1 MYSILKKNRFLSF
14 LQYKLLQKCKVNVRK
29 RNLGITMIVIY
40 SSKRRSYF
48 MNENLFRLINDLG
61 KQHTFFNP
69 IFVFIAEYM
78 VIFLALAVIIFWV
91 TRIKQNRIMI
101 ICGSITFVIA
111 EIVGKLAGKIHFNK
125 QPFAE
130 LTNVNQLIEKAV
142 DNSFPSDHTILFFSF
157 CMTFWLFRGG
167 KGFFWFL
174 LAFLVG
180 ISRIWVGVHYPADIM
195 VGVIISTISAFL
207 VFRIVPKLRMTQK
220 LLGMYE
226 KRESSILS
234 FRKDNYHG

>member
-1 MYSILKKNRFLSF
+1 
-14 LQYKLLQKCKVNVRK
+14 
-29 RNLGITMIVIY
+29 MIVIY
-40 SSKRRSYF
+40 SSIVEGKRRSYF

-61 KQHTFFNP
+61 KQYTFFNP

-78 VIFLALAVIIFWV
+78 VIFLALAVITFWF
-91 TRIKQNRIMI
+91 TRVNQKRIMI

-111 EIVGKLAGKIHFNK
+111 EIIGKVAGKIHSNN

-130 LTNVNQLIEKAV
+130 LSNVNQLIEKAV

-167 KGFFWFL
+167 KGFFWIL
-174 LAFLVG
+174 LALLVG
-180 ISRIWVGVHYPADIM
+180 ISRIWVGIHYPADIM

-226 KRESSILS
+226 KGESSFLS
-234 FRKDNYHG
+234 LRKDNYHG